1 VMSTTPQAS
10 LWAPVSYSD
19 STHHP
24 VYMSSMQEASMPLN
38 SVPTHEKVYHNQ
50 NQFPQ
55 QANPSQGY
63 VLTPSNMSVP
73 LPSINENP
81 SAIFY
86 AQAASQAAYS
96 VYHCAELQ
104 TELMTTP
111 GYEIQAPET
120 QQLPYSEHQFYTLAE
135 QPYPRI
141 SLNSLGYESEMLQ
154 SKLVQHKSC
163 IDMLMKLEANFE
175 MLSKETFE
183 QSLEITKLENSCT
196 FKDNIIA
203 VLKQERS
210 NQESKIGKLNNDS
223 KKKGTSTEVNK
234 SLKVDEPKK
243 IEIPIPNMLQF
254 EQSASNDELFKAKT
268 SDTMMQELVRLR
280 LENRDIIR
288 LQAKLCK
295 VELSH
300 DELKQIKEENLSQRH
315 EIAQLERRLQTFETD
330 SGISS
335 ISRDV
340 TSFGE
345 SSSDYTNIVDMDAKS
360 QSTVRDNKL

>member
-1 VMSTTPQAS
+1 
-10 LWAPVSYSD
+10 
-19 STHHP
+19 
-24 VYMSSMQEASMPLN
+24 MQEASMQLS
-38 SVPTHEKVYHNQ
+38 SVSTNEKVYHNES
-50 NQFPQ
+50 QFPQ
-55 QANPSQGY
+55 QDNPSQGY
-63 VLTPSNMSVP
+63 VIPPSNISVP
-73 LPSINENP
+73 LASIHENP

-96 VYHCAELQ
+96 VYHCSELQ
-104 TELMTTP
+104 TQLMTTP
-111 GYEIQAPET
+111 GYEIQTPET
-120 QQLPYSEHQFYTLAE
+120 QQLPYSEHQIYTLSE

-141 SLNSLGYESEMLQ
+141 SPNSLCYESEILQ
-154 SKLVQHKSC
+154 CKLIRHKSC
-163 IDMLMKLEANFE
+163 IDALMKLEANLE

-183 QSLEITKLENSCT
+183 QKLEITKLENSCT

-210 NQESKIGKLNNDS
+210 NHECKISTLNNDC
-223 KKKGTSTEVNK
+223 KKKGTSTELNK

-243 IEIPIPNMLQF
+243 IEIPIPNKLQF

-268 SDTMMQELVRLR
+268 SDAMMQELVRLR

-295 VELSH
+295 LELSH
-300 DELKQIKEENLSQRH
+300 DELKQIREENLSQRH

-340 TSFGE
+340 TSNGE